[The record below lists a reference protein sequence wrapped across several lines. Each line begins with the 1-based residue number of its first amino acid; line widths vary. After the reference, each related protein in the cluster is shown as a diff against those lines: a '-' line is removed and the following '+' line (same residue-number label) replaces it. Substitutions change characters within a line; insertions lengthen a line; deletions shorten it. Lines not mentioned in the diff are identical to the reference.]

1 MLPRQAR
8 PATWACLAASLLI
21 VITACDTGT
30 NPPVVSVSIDPATL
44 TTYADAPATTF
55 TATVVGA
62 AASDVT
68 WSLAGVGS
76 ISDGTGATTAYAPPA
91 TLAVGAEATL
101 VATVAGRSA
110 TALIDVAT
118 AAGLGSIR
126 FFVTSDVP
134 ASAGRKASLRVTGP
148 DGYDEEVTGARTL
161 IGLPAGNY
169 SVVAED
175 IQASE
180 NDIDAMHAASLACPV
195 PAVVMLADAGM
206 AQCAVEVVSGVT
218 AAVTVEY
225 ARVEGTGALW
235 IPTYFDGKVI
245 AFPRE
250 QLVSGGS
257 EPPQV
262 SIEGA
267 SSAQSVAFDAAGN
280 LWTTDWD
287 QGQLRRFDAAD
298 LTTGG
303 MLAPSVVIGG
313 GYLTNPTGMA
323 FDRDGS
329 LWVTNRGNSTVV
341 KFTADQIAVSGAAV
355 VPAVILGDDGSM
367 NLSGPTALAFDADG
381 DLWLSNQFSDA
392 IFEFRNPG
400 ALAGAVTPSPDI
412 VISGTITGDPTLD
425 APTGLAF
432 DQDGSLWAG
441 SSVLNAVVKF
451 TADQLLSS
459 GTPTP
464 AVTLGPSAGGLSGP
478 SGLAFDA
485 GGNLWVSNQGN
496 AVLKFAPALLAA
508 SGAPEPTLAL
518 TGMTGM
524 DIGLMAFNPPP
535 VGVPVVGR

>member
-1 MLPRQAR
+1 M
-8 PATWACLAASLLI
+8 
-21 VITACDTGT
+21 
-30 NPPVVSVSIDPATL
+30 SVSIDPPTL
-44 TTYADAPATTF
+44 TTYAGAPETTF
-55 TATVVGA
+55 TATVVGPA
-62 AASDVT
+62 AAADVT

-76 ISDGTGATTAYAPPA
+76 ISDGSGATTAYAPPA

-101 VATVAGRSA
+101 TAMVAGRSA

-134 ASAGRKASLRVTGP
+134 TSAGRKASLRVTGP
-148 DGYDEEVTGARTL
+148 SGYDEEVTGARTL
-161 IGLPAGNY
+161 IGLPEGSY
-169 SVVAED
+169 SVVAAD

-180 NDIDAMHAASLACPV
+180 NDIDAVHAASLACPE
-195 PAVVMLADAGM
+195 PAVVVLADAAM
-206 AQCAVEVVSGVT
+206 TQCAVEVVSGVT

-250 QLVSGGS
+250 QLVGGGS

-298 LTTGG
+298 LMTGG
-303 MLAPSVVIGG
+303 MLTPSVVIGG

-323 FDRDGS
+323 FDQDGS

-355 VPAVILGDDGSM
+355 VPAVVLGDDGST

-392 IFEFRNPG
+392 IFEYRNPG

-412 VISGTITGDPTLD
+412 VISGTIAGDPTLD

-432 DQDGSLWAG
+432 DENGSLWAG
-441 SSVLNAVVKF
+441 SSVRNAVVKF
-451 TADQLLSS
+451 TAEQLQSS
-459 GTPTP
+459 GTPVP
-464 AVTLGPSAGGLSGP
+464 DVTLGPTAGGLSGP
-478 SGLAFDA
+478 SGLAFDS

-496 AVLKFAPALLAA
+496 AVLKFAPALLTA

-535 VGVPVVGR
+535 VGLPVAGR

>member
-1 MLPRQAR
+1 MLRRLA
-8 PATWACLAASLLI
+8 PALL
-21 VITACDTGT
+21 VAVTACSTDT
-30 NPPVVSVSIDPATL
+30 NPPSVTVSVDPPSL
-44 TTYADAPATTF
+44 NTYAGAPATTF

-62 AASDVT
+62 ASASDVT
-68 WSLAGVGS
+68 WSLAGVGTITDAS
-76 ISDGTGATTAYAPPA
+76 GVTTAYAPPPA
-91 TLAVGAEATL
+91 LAVGAEATL
-101 VATVAGRSA
+101 TATVAGRSA
-110 TALIDVAT
+110 SALIDVAT

-134 ASAGRKASLRVTGP
+134 ASAGRKASLHVTGP
-148 DGYDEEVTGARTL
+148 GGYDEEVTGARTL
-161 IGLPAGNY
+161 IGLQPGQYA
-169 SVVAED
+169 VVAED

-180 NDIDAMHAASLACPV
+180 NDIDAMHAAVLDCPT
-195 PAVVMLADAGM
+195 PAALADATA

-245 AFPRE
+245 AFPLE
-250 QLVSGGS
+250 QLVGGGS

-267 SSAQSVAFDAAGN
+267 SSAQSVAFDADGN

-298 LTTGG
+298 LMTGG
-303 MLAPSVVIGG
+303 MLTPSVVVGG
-313 GYLTNPTGMA
+313 GYIANPTGMA
-323 FDRDGS
+323 FDADGS
-329 LWVTNRGNSTVV
+329 LWVANRGNATLV
-341 KFTADQIAVSGAAV
+341 KLTADRIAVSDAAV
-355 VPAVILGDDGSM
+355 VPAVVLADDGSM
-367 NLSGPTALAFDADG
+367 NLDGPTALAFDADG

-400 ALAGAVTPSPDI
+400 LLAGAVTPSPDI

-432 DQDGSLWAG
+432 DAEGSLWVG
-441 SSVLNAVVKF
+441 SSGLNSVVKF
-451 TADQLLSS
+451 TADQLSTS

-464 AVTLGPSAGGLSGP
+464 SVTLGPAAGGLSGP
-478 SGLAFDA
+478 SGMAFDA

-496 AVLKFAPALLAA
+496 AVLKFASALLTA
-508 SGAPEPTLAL
+508 SGAPQPSLAL

-535 VGVPVVGR
+535 VALPLVGR